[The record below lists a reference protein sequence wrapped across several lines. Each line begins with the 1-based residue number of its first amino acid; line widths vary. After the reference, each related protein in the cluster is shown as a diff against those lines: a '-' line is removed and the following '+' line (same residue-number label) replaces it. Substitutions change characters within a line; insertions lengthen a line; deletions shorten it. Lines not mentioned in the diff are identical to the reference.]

1 MYVLRREIKT
11 GRVSFGLCLHCFGKK
26 KMHMHVEAVKYEF
39 YNFGY
44 SASGSDT
51 LKFAFETGIAHYEV
65 DW

>member
-1 MYVLRREIKT
+1 
-11 GRVSFGLCLHCFGKK
+11 
-26 KMHMHVEAVKYEF
+26 MHMHVEAVKYEF